1 MQGKIFQK
9 FGDRSFCKGDLYSKI
24 VKRSFCRKTYPNNC
38 AIDHFAR
45 TIFLSDFSYL
55 TLKVTYKPVEF
66 AYITNNLKV
75 YISKHNIYSYSWI
88 FAFKGEI
95 EHKDNDFL
103 WESIILQDKI
113 FQKIHEWSFCTCYY
127 DQNWMNDHSWL
138 GIFMRSLPK
147 SWC

>member
-1 MQGKIFQK
+1 M
-9 FGDRSFCKGDLYSKI
+9 
-24 VKRSFCRKTYPNNC
+24 V
-38 AIDHFAR
+38 IDHFAR
-45 TIFLSDFSYL
+45 MICILKLLNDHFAEKHIPKNAQMIILQGQFSWVIFSYL

-95 EHKDNDFL
+95 EHNNNDF
-103 WESIILQDKI
+103 
-113 FQKIHEWSFCTCYY
+113 FGNRSFCKIKFSKKL
-127 DQNWMNDHSWL
+127 MNDHFAIIKTIQNLMNNHSWL
-138 GIFMRSLPK
+138 CIFMRSSQK

>member
-1 MQGKIFQK
+1 MTMTLFWGK
-9 FGDRSFCKGDLYSKI
+9 RSFCKAKFL
-24 VKRSFCRKTYPNNC
+24 PNLV
-38 AIDHFAR
+38 IDHFAR
-45 TIFLSDFSYL
+45 VICILKFLNDHFAEKHIPKNAQMIILQGQFSWVIFSYL

-95 EHKDNDFL
+95 EHNNNDFL

-113 FQKIHEWSFCTCYY
+113 FQKIDERSFCNC
-127 DQNWMNDHSWL
+127 
-138 GIFMRSLPK
+138 
-147 SWC
+147 